1 MEWHLVKVSLVQQI
15 YPALRDKKLWRVGM
29 ARWIAFLLT
38 MFGAWLLTNTNI
50 NHFSLGWFIS
60 AVSTGMWTWFAYKD
74 GDTPRA
80 LMELIFV
87 ILCIR
92 GIINF
97 Y

>member
-1 MEWHLVKVSLVQQI
+1 
-15 YPALRDKKLWRVGM
+15 VGV

-50 NHFSLGWFIS
+50 NLFSLGWFIS
-60 AVSTGMWTWFAYKD
+60 AVSTGMWTYFAYKD

-80 LMELIFV
+80 LMEFLFV